1 MASTT
6 KNKKPSKQVEIQKK
20 SKKPTVITIEK
31 AEFIKKVTE
40 MVNRSQNGA
49 INNLS
54 QTAVAEI
61 SRCIEG
67 VLQKTLT
74 AKAAEKKANIHVS
87 FAGGTARA
95 VYLPAGKGRNPLTG
109 ETINVG
115 ERVSL
120 KLIVKPKSVDA
131 VKEMGAEFEGTKKS
145 KKIEAKGGKKSK
157 VVEEDEDEDEDE
169 EETPKVKKGAKPV
182 SKGKPVVTTKKG
194 KKVVEEDEEDD
205 EDEDED
211 EEETPKAKKG
221 SKPVANAK
229 KGKKVIEEDDE
240 DEDEDDEDEED
251 ED

>member
-1 MASTT
+1 MASTA

-109 ETINVG
+109 ETIKVG

-169 EETPKVKKGAKPV
+169 EETPK
-182 SKGKPVVTTKKG
+182 
-194 KKVVEEDEEDD
+194 
-205 EDEDED
+205 
-211 EEETPKAKKG
+211 AKKG